1 MAKNNILVIG
11 GAGYIG
17 SHMVRYLIDRG
28 ETPVIFDNLSTGY
41 KTFIPKGVPFVSGD
55 LRDPADL
62 KRVFTKYKIET
73 VLHFAAFIIV
83 PESVSDPLKY
93 YDNNVVAF
101 VKLLE
106 AMRQHKVKKLIFSS
120 TAAVYGNAKK
130 VPITEDAPHEPTS
143 PYGSSKLMMEQMVR
157 DTARAYPDFSYII
170 FRYFNVAGARG
181 DGSIGEAHQP
191 ETHLIPNILKS
202 VKGKGPALTIFGKD
216 YPTKDGTCVRDYIH
230 VQDLVEAH
238 YLGVK
243 AFKKG
248 VRNNVF
254 NLGTQS
260 GYSNLE
266 VIKAVEKVTGK
277 KVSYSV
283 GPRRAGDPP
292 KLIASSQKARKILG
306 WKPQRDLIKIVED
319 AWGWEKYRP

>member
-1 MAKNNILVIG
+1 MKKNTILVIG

-17 SHMVRYLIDRG
+17 SHMVRLLIDKG
-28 ETPVIFDNLSTGY
+28 ESPVIFDNLSTGY
-41 KTFIPKGVPFVSGD
+41 RSSVPAGVPFVKGD
-55 LRDPADL
+55 LRNPSDL
-62 KRVFTKYKIET
+62 KKVFSKYKIET
-73 VLHFAAFIIV
+73 VIHFAAFIVV
-83 PESVSDPLKY
+83 PESVADPLKY
-93 YDNNVVAF
+93 YENNVVAF

-106 AMRQHKVKKLIFSS
+106 AMRVHKVKNIIFSS

-130 VPITEDAPHEPTS
+130 VPVREDSPTEPTS
-143 PYGSSKLMMEQMVR
+143 PYGHSKLMMEQMVM
-157 DTARAYPDFSYII
+157 DAAAAHKDFSYLI

-181 DGSIGEAHQP
+181 DGQIGEAHHP

-202 VKGKGPALTIFGKD
+202 VKGEIKALTIFGKD

-230 VQDLVEAH
+230 VQDLAEAH

-260 GYSNLE
+260 GYSNLD
-266 VIKAVEKVTGK
+266 VIKAAERVTGK
-277 KVSYSV
+277 KVSFHL
-283 GPRRAGDPP
+283 GPRRAGDPA
-292 KLIASSQKARKILG
+292 KLIASSQKAKTILG
-306 WKPQRDLIKIVED
+306 WQPKRDLIKIVED
-319 AWGWEKYRP
+319 AWDWEKQR

>member
-1 MAKNNILVIG
+1 MSKYNILVIG

-17 SHMVRYLIDRG
+17 SHMVRYLIDKG

-41 KTFIPKGVPFVSGD
+41 KKFIPSGVPFVKGD
-55 LRDPADL
+55 LRNSSDL
-62 KRVFTKYKIET
+62 NRVFSKYKIQT
-73 VLHFAAFIIV
+73 VIHFAAFIVV
-83 PESVSDPLKY
+83 PESVGDPLKY

-106 AMRQHKVKKLIFSS
+106 SMRTHKVRNLIFSS
-120 TAAVYGNAKK
+120 TAAVYGNAEK
-130 VPITEDAPHEPTS
+130 VPIREDDPKDPTS
-143 PYGSSKLMMEQMVR
+143 PYGRTKLMMEEMVM
-157 DTARAYPDFSYII
+157 DTAAASKDFSYII

-181 DGSIGEAHQP
+181 DGQIGEAHQP

-202 VKGKGPALTIFGKD
+202 VKGEVKALTIFGED

-230 VQDLVEAH
+230 VQDLAQAH

-243 AFKKG
+243 AFGKG

-266 VIKAVEKVTGK
+266 VIKAVEKVTGQ
-277 KVSYSV
+277 KVKYSI
-283 GPRRAGDPP
+283 GPRRAGDPA
-292 KLIASSQKARKILG
+292 KLIASSQKAGKILG
-306 WKPQRDLIKIVED
+306 WKPERDLIKIVED
-319 AWGWEKYRP
+319 AWDWEKRR